1 MDPQTRRAAESLL
14 KAFPQ
19 RARKAIDGALREAM
33 TRTKNRGIR
42 LANSEYAI
50 TPQGRKR
57 VAAQAIMVMSGEMGG
72 ELIFKGRPG
81 APLRWFATNPKRGVQ
96 HWQGQSPHARKPREG
111 VMAKRRKAG
120 QMHPA
125 YGPHGEKSFWIKGN
139 GGNVVL
145 VYRPLG
151 TQRISTD
158 GLMGPSPIQ
167 AIVKAENAAALQEY
181 AAETLQ
187 KRVDHAIQRILNG
200 H

>member
-1 MDPQTRRAAESLL
+1 
-14 KAFPQ
+14 
-19 RARKAIDGALREAM
+19 
-33 TRTKNRGIR
+33 
-42 LANSEYAI
+42 
-50 TPQGRKR
+50 
-57 VAAQAIMVMSGEMGG
+57 
-72 ELIFKGRPG
+72 
-81 APLRWFATNPKRGVQ
+81 
-96 HWQGQSPHARKPREG
+96 
-111 VMAKRRKAG
+111 MAKRRKAG

-139 GGNVVL
+139 SGNVIL

-151 TQRISTD
+151 TQQISTD